1 MSQSDEASGENL
13 RARLD
18 EAVAAIRE
26 RASGRAPKVGLILG
40 SGLGAF
46 ADRLDD
52 PLAIDYGEIPHFHP
66 SGVEGHAGR
75 LVLGQ
80 AGGVSCVVMQ
90 GRIHY
95 YEGHPIA
102 SVTFPTRTLVHLGAD
117 TVIVTNSA
125 GGISDRLHVGALM
138 LIRDHLN
145 LFGANP
151 LRGFNDDQLGP
162 RFPDLSEAYP
172 AELRALAARAADD
185 AGITLSE
192 GVYVGLAGPSYET
205 PAEIEMFRR
214 LGGDAVGMSTVPE
227 VIAAN
232 HMGARVLGIS
242 CITNLAAGMTGAVL
256 SHEEVTET
264 TQRVEESFIGLLT
277 GILKELAQE
286 ESRKSASVGW
296 LDL

>member
-1 MSQSDEASGENL
+1 MSHDDQPAETL
-13 RARLD
+13 RERLD
-18 EAVAAIRE
+18 ESVAAIRE
-26 RASGRAPKVGLILG
+26 RAGERRPKVGLVLG

-46 ADRLDD
+46 ADSIDD
-52 PLAIDYGEIPHFHP
+52 GVAIDYEEIPHFHR

-75 LVLGQ
+75 LVLGES
-80 AGGVSCVVMQ
+80 GGVSCVAMQ

-102 SVTFPTRTLVHLGAD
+102 SVTFPARTLVWLGAD
-117 TVIVTNSA
+117 TLIITNSA
-125 GGISDRLHVGALM
+125 GGISDRLTVGCLM

-151 LRGFNDDQLGP
+151 LRGFNDDRIGP
-162 RFPDLSEAYP
+162 RFPDLSEAYC
-172 AELRALAARAADD
+172 AELRALAARASD
-185 AGITLSE
+185 AAGVALTE

-205 PAEIEMFRR
+205 PAEIEMLRR

-242 CITNLAAGMTGAVL
+242 CITNLAAGAGPEL
-256 SHEEVTET
+256 SHDDVTET
-264 TQRVEESFIGLLT
+264 TRRVEKTFVGLLNQ
-277 GILKELAQE
+277 ILEELAAE
-286 ESRKSASVGW
+286 ASHKSASVSW

>member
-1 MSQSDEASGENL
+1 MSHDDTSL
-13 RARLD
+13 RRRLD
-18 EAVAAIRE
+18 EATAAIRE
-26 RASGRAPKVGLILG
+26 RAGDRQPKVGLILG

-46 ADRLDD
+46 ADRFED
-52 PLAIDYGEIPHFHP
+52 PVAIDYDDVPHFHP

-80 AGGVSCVVMQ
+80 AAGVSCVAMQ

-95 YEGHPIA
+95 YEGHPMA
-102 SVTFPTRTLVHLGAD
+102 TVVFPIRTLVHLGAG
-117 TVIVTNSA
+117 TLIITNSA

-151 LRGFNDDQLGP
+151 LRGWNDEELGP

-172 AELRALAARAADD
+172 SELRALAARAADA

-192 GVYVGLAGPSYET
+192 GVYSGLAGPSYET
-205 PAEIEMFRR
+205 PAEIEMLRR

-242 CITNLAAGMTGAVL
+242 CITNLAAGTTAGAVL
-256 SHEEVTET
+256 SHAEVTDT
-264 TQRVEESFIGLLT
+264 TQRVESTFVELLT
-277 GILKELAQE
+277 GILEELAAE
-286 ESRKSASVGW
+286 ESHKSPSVRWQGV
-296 LDL
+296 

>member
-1 MSQSDEASGENL
+1 MSENDATTL
-13 RARLD
+13 RHRLD

-26 RASGRAPKVGLILG
+26 RAGGRKPTVGLILG

-46 ADRLDD
+46 ADRFDD
-52 PLAIDYGEIPHFHP
+52 PQSIDYDDIPHFHP

-80 AGGVSCVVMQ
+80 AGGVSCVAMQ

-102 SVTFPTRTLVHLGAD
+102 SVAFPTRALVRLGAG
-117 TVIVTNSA
+117 TLIITNSA
-125 GGISDRLHVGALM
+125 GGISERLHVGALM
-138 LIRDHLN
+138 VIRDHIN

-151 LRGFNDDQLGP
+151 LRGWNDGDLGP
-162 RFPDLSEAYP
+162 RFPDLSDAY
-172 AELRALAARAADD
+172 ATELRALAARAADA
-185 AGITLSE
+185 AGITVSE
-192 GVYVGLAGPSYET
+192 GVYAGLAGPSYET
-205 PAEIEMFRR
+205 PAEIEMLRR

-242 CITNLAAGMTGAVL
+242 CITNLAAGMSGAVL
-256 SHEEVTET
+256 THEEVTET
-264 TQRVEESFIGLLT
+264 TQRVQETFVELLKRV
-277 GILKELAQE
+277 LEELAGE
-286 ESRKSASVGW
+286 DEHKSPSGSW
-296 LDL
+296 TDS